1 MVTATAGRTTGASYY
16 HSHGCRAFYIN
27 KRSGN
32 DPRYTKKGRC
42 CMKTHVDL
50 GQGWR
55 APNELPNYAN
65 SAFYEMTSPA
75 G

>member
-1 MVTATAGRTTGASYY
+1 
-16 HSHGCRAFYIN
+16 
-27 KRSGN
+27 
-32 DPRYTKKGRC
+32 
-42 CMKTHVDL
+42 MKTHVDL